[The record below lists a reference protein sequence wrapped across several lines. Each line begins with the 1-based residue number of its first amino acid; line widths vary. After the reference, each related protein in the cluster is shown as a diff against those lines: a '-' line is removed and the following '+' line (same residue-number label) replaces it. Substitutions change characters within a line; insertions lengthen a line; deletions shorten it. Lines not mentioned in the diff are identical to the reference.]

1 MNPPQVLAV
10 NILGRF
16 LLNNDRNI
24 RSEPPPPLRTSK
36 EGAEAGPR
44 PLGLDQEVPHFLS
57 QLVSHSSSH
66 SNSNFTCRNSVNV
79 PLSQWD
85 WFVPHWDGVSRRLA
99 LIFNHK
105 LNYL

>member
-1 MNPPQVLAV
+1 M
-10 NILGRF
+10 
-16 LLNNDRNI
+16 
-24 RSEPPPPLRTSK
+24 

-57 QLVSHSSSH
+57 QLVSHS
-66 SNSNFTCRNSVNV
+66 NSVVLHQAAFRPLSASQGALQQRCCCANSLSCLVFTCRNSVNV